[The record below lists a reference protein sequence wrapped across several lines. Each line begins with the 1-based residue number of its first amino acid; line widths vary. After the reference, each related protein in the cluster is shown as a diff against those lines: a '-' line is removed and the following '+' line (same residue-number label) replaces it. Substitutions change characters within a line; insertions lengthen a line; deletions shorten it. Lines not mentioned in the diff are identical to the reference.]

1 MFRTAASVDKVLRQ
15 GIRFRQRRDPFSV
28 GWAEREEELMQLTL
42 ANHPITDLQFGSPTR
57 LEGTVLIADPA
68 ELRRLVLT
76 DGSIIGVDFDIV
88 RPGEPCRA
96 GPVFDIIEP
105 RAKEPGAGTDF
116 PGILGAPFTAGLG
129 TTHVLRGAAVSV
141 LAEIS
146 PDLTRSATGRVLEM
160 SGAPIEASDY
170 AALRHLIVI
179 PHTKAGLARQ
189 AIEKVYRVA
198 GLRVAVALAQSALNH
213 LAAEQNTF
221 QSVGPGESS
230 HEGLPRVAYIG
241 QIFSRQRKPAVDEPI
256 LYGANTDGMLP
267 IMLHPDEWLDGAV
280 VPSLHSWFGGTETYF
295 YQNHPIILDLYRRH
309 HAREI
314 NFVGTIATIA
324 GSDNFDRDRHCRA
337 AANLVKWNLQ
347 ADGAVLSKY
356 GGGLPHAD
364 LAETARL
371 LENMGIRTAVMVS
384 DVSRDRRVE
393 SALLFN
399 VPEVDAIVYNG
410 GNGTKWQVPRLDR
423 IIAAT
428 PEFTEL
434 LAGPMTIDAANIV
447 GVTNQQGA
455 SRMRAIVY

>member
-1 MFRTAASVDKVLRQ
+1 
-15 GIRFRQRRDPFSV
+15 
-28 GWAEREEELMQLTL
+28 
-42 ANHPITDLQFGSPTR
+42 
-57 LEGTVLIADPA
+57 
-68 ELRRLVLT
+68 
-76 DGSIIGVDFDIV
+76 
-88 RPGEPCRA
+88 
-96 GPVFDIIEP
+96 
-105 RAKEPGAGTDF
+105 
-116 PGILGAPFTAGLG
+116 LGAPVTAGTG
-129 TTHVLRGAAVSV
+129 TTHVLSGAAVSV

-160 SGAPIEASDY
+160 SGAPVAASDY

-179 PHTKAGLARQ
+179 PHTKPGLPRQ
-189 AIEKVYRVA
+189 AVERVYRIA
-198 GLRVAVALAQSALNH
+198 GLRIAVELGRSALSH
-213 LAAEQNTF
+213 APASSATF
-221 QSVGPGESS
+221 DPVGPAESGR
-230 HEGLPRVAYIG
+230 EGLPRVAYVG
-241 QIFSRQRKPAVDEPI
+241 QIFSRQRKPEVDEPI
-256 LYGANTDGMLP
+256 LYGANTEGMLP
-267 IMLHPDEWLDGAV
+267 IMLHPDEWLDGAI

-309 HAREI
+309 QAREI
-314 NFVGTIATIA
+314 NFVGTVATIA

-337 AANLVKWNLQ
+337 AANLVKWNLR

-371 LENMGIRTAVMVS
+371 LEGMGIRTAVMVS

-410 GNGTKWQVPRLDR
+410 GNGTRWELPRLER

-428 PEFTEL
+428 PEFAKL
-434 LAGPMTIDAANIV
+434 LAGPLTLDAANIV

-455 SRMRAIVY
+455 SRMRSLVY

>member
-1 MFRTAASVDKVLRQ
+1 
-15 GIRFRQRRDPFSV
+15 
-28 GWAEREEELMQLTL
+28 MQLTL
-42 ANHPITDLQFGSPTR
+42 APHPITDLQFGPNAR
-57 LEGTVLIADPA
+57 LDGTVLTVDVAA
-68 ELRRLVLT
+68 LRQVVLQEA
-76 DGSIIGVDFDIV
+76 SIVDVEFDIV

-96 GPVFDIIEP
+96 GPIFDVIEP
-105 RAKEPGAGTDF
+105 RAKEPGTGEDF
-116 PGILGAPFTAGLG
+116 PGILGAPLTAGTG
-129 TTHVLRGAAVSV
+129 TTHVLSGAAVSV

-160 SGAPIEASDY
+160 SGAPVTASDY

-179 PHTKAGLARQ
+179 PHTKPGLPRPAV
-189 AIEKVYRVA
+189 EKAYRIA
-198 GLRVAVALAQSALNH
+198 GLRVAVELARSSLNH
-213 LAAEQNTF
+213 TPATCESF
-221 QSVGPGESS
+221 DPVGPAESGRD
-230 HEGLPRVAYIG
+230 GLPRVVYVG
-241 QIFSRQRKPAVDEPI
+241 QIFSRQRKPEVDEPI
-256 LYGANTDGMLP
+256 LYGANTEGMLP
-267 IMLHPDEWLDGAV
+267 IMLHPDEWLDGAI

-314 NFVGTIATIA
+314 NFVGTVATIA

-337 AANLVKWNLQ
+337 AANLVKWNLR

-371 LENMGIRTAVMVS
+371 LEGMGIRTAVMVS
-384 DVSRDRRVE
+384 DVSRDRRIE

-410 GNGTKWQVPRLDR
+410 GNGVRWELPKLER

-428 PEFTEL
+428 PEFTKL
-434 LAGPMTIDAANIV
+434 LTGPLTVDAANIV

-455 SRMRAIVY
+455 SRMRSLVY

>member
-1 MFRTAASVDKVLRQ
+1 
-15 GIRFRQRRDPFSV
+15 
-28 GWAEREEELMQLTL
+28 MQLAL
-42 ANHPITDLQFGSPTR
+42 ADHPITNMTFGAPARLAATDLVIDS
-57 LEGTVLIADPA
+57 A
-68 ELRRLVLT
+68 ELRRIVLE
-76 DGSIIGVDFDIV
+76 DDAVASVAFEIV
-88 RPGEPCRA
+88 HPGERCRA
-96 GPVFDIIEP
+96 GPIFDVIEP
-105 RAKEPGAGTDF
+105 RAKEPGSGADF
-116 PGILGAPFTAGLG
+116 PGILGAPVTAGIA
-129 TTHVLRGAAVSV
+129 TTHVLSGAAVSV

-146 PDLTRSATGRVLEM
+146 PDLTRSATGRILEM
-160 SGAPIEASDY
+160 SGAPAEASSY
-170 AALRHLIVI
+170 SSLTHLLVI
-179 PHTKAGLARQ
+179 PHTKVGLSRQ
-189 AIEKVYRVA
+189 AVEKAYRVA
-198 GLRVAVALAQSALNH
+198 GIRVAVALARGAMSERPHSLRRF
-213 LAAEQNTF
+213 EP
-221 QSVGPGESS
+221 VGPAESGRA
-230 HEGLPRVAYIG
+230 GLPRIAYVG

-267 IMLHPDEWLDGAV
+267 VMLHPDEWLDGAI
-280 VPSLHSWFGGTETYF
+280 VPSLHSWFGGTETYY

-324 GSDNFDRDRHCRA
+324 GSDNFDRERHCKA

-371 LENMGIRTAVMVS
+371 LENMGINTAVMVS

-399 VPEVDAIVYNG
+399 VPEVNAIVYNG
-410 GNGTKWQVPRLDR
+410 GNGTNWQVPKVDR

-434 LAGPMTIDAANIV
+434 LAGPMTVDATNIV

-455 SRMRAIVY
+455 SRMRALVY